1 MILLNL
7 VKFVFMLNMVILMIL
22 VNSGYFCDSC
32 YSHGYGDS
40 GASGNSCDD
49 I

>member
-1 MILLNL
+1 M
-7 VKFVFMLNMVILMIL
+7 
-22 VNSGYFCDSC
+22 NSGDSCQLNNSGNFQESGDVCDSC
-32 YSHGYGDS
+32 YSDGYGDS